1 MNDSFSDYSED
12 MDVEKIL
19 EELPREYDVI
29 IIGTGRNQIQYEI
42 EENIG

>member
-1 MNDSFSDYSED
+1 MIRFSDYSED
-12 MDVEKIL
+12 MDVEEIL
-19 EELPREYDVI
+19 EKLSREFDVI